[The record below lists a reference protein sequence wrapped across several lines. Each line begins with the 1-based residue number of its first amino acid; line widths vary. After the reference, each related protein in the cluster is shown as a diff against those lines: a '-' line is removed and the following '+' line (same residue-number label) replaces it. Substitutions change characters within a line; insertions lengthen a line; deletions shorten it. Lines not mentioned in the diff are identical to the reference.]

1 MSSVKES
8 LIDRWN
14 RLARKRIYIN
24 DSFEIGVG
32 RLVYAAIVF
41 GVQLIW
47 GASMVKDGNYLV
59 LLPSLLTWLAGLK
72 QKKDV

>member
-1 MSSVKES
+1 MNVKES

-14 RLARKRIYIN
+14 RMARKSIYIN
-24 DSFEIGVG
+24 NSFEIGVG

-41 GVQLIW
+41 AVQLCW

-59 LLPSLLTWLAGLK
+59 LLPSVLTWLAGLK
-72 QKKDV
+72 QKKDD